1 MKIKEIISILE
12 SWAPSSYQ
20 ESYDNSGL
28 LVGNADTEV
37 TKVLISLDCIES
49 VVDEAIRENCNLIIA
64 HHPILFGGIKRLN
77 GSNYVE
83 RTIIKAI
90 KNDIAIYAIHTNL
103 DNVFTGVNAMMAER
117 LGLKNTQ
124 ILAPKKQL
132 LKKLSTYI
140 PTANFDQVSQA
151 LFDAG
156 AGNIG
161 NYSQCGFSVLGSGT
175 FMGNENSNPSIGKP
189 NQLEKIEE
197 VKFEVIFPQYL
208 ESRIIQT
215 LKKAHPYED
224 VAYEIYALENEFNQ
238 VGSGMIGDL
247 PQEMNLADFLQLV
260 KKQFKLQTLKYTD
273 FEKPIHRIALCG
285 GSGSFLRMD
294 AAHHSADVFLSSDF
308 KYHEWFDADNQLSYV
323 DIGHYESE
331 QFTKELILNYL
342 KKNALSLQ
350 SQISRVETNPV
361 KYIL

>member
-1 MKIKEIISILE
+1 MTLKKLITILE
-12 SWAPSSYQ
+12 SWAPPAYQ

-28 LVGNADTEV
+28 LVGNGEMEI
-37 TKVLISLDCIES
+37 TKALISLDCIEP
-49 VVDEAIRENCNLIIA
+49 VVDEAIRENCNLIVA

-103 DNVFTGVNAMMAER
+103 DNISTGVNAMMAER
-117 LGLKNTQ
+117 FGLKNTS
-124 ILAPKKQL
+124 ILVPKKQIL
-132 LKKLSTYI
+132 RKLATYI
-140 PTANFDQVSQA
+140 PKENFEQVSQA

-161 NYSQCGFSVLGSGT
+161 NYSQCGFSVVGSGT
-175 FMGNENSNPSIGKP
+175 FMGNENSNPTIGKP
-189 NQLEKIEE
+189 NQLEKTEE
-197 VKFEVIFPQYL
+197 IKFEVIFPQYL
-208 ESRIIQT
+208 ERKILET
-215 LKKAHPYED
+215 LKKSHPYEE
-224 VAYEIYALENEFNQ
+224 VAYEIYALENEYAQ

-247 PQEMNLADFLQLV
+247 PQEMKLADFLQLV
-260 KKQFKLQTLKYTD
+260 KKQFNLQTLKFTD
-273 FEKPIHRIALCG
+273 LDKPIRRIALCG
-285 GSGSFLRMD
+285 GSGSFLRSD
-294 AAHHSADVFLSSDF
+294 AARQNADVFLSSDF

-342 KKNALSLQ
+342 EKNALSLQ